1 MLYGTFGTLD
11 VLVCTDKDCK
21 IRLFNNINLLRIL
34 IHKNIVNIEG
44 YSALQKPIFLVLE
57 NMAGIY

>member
-11 VLVCTDKDCK
+11 VLVYTDKDCE